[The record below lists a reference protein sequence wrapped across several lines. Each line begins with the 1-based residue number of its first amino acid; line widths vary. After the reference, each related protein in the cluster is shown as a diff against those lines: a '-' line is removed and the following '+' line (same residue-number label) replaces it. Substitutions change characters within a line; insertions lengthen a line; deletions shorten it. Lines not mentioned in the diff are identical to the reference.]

1 MAMAGAAAAEFVNSL
16 KGEVSGGSK
25 VKIDSRLSD
34 EELEAIHASQHRDV
48 THHYKITR
56 TQSHSVEIDDTSD
69 VNKLSTDDKKVE
81 KSKSKGSGCFGWCF
95 GKKG

>member
-1 MAMAGAAAAEFVNSL
+1 MAQIGPMAAEFVNSL
-16 KGEVSGGSK
+16 KGEVSGGSN

-34 EELEAIHASQHRDV
+34 EELEGIRETRHKDI
-48 THHYKITR
+48 THHYKITH

-69 VNKLSTDDKKVE
+69 VNNLATDDKKTG
-81 KSKSKGSGCFGWCF
+81 KSRSKGAGCFGWCF